1 MLRAQTA
8 QARAQLKKIMT
19 EKLKSLCPSK
29 AADCSAFFV
38 GRLAVTDGGPPIDL
52 YECDGSASIERGEDN
67 EVGSGSDL
75 FEAWNDY
82 LYSVSQAPVDEAE
95 LASMW
100 ADYDAQ
106 NAELTHPEPKP

>member
-1 MLRAQTA
+1 M
-8 QARAQLKKIMT
+8 
-19 EKLKSLCPSK
+19 
-29 AADCSAFFV
+29 

-82 LYSVSQAPVDEAE
+82 LYGCGESMTAPVDEAE
-95 LASMW
+95 LAAMW

-106 NAELTHPEPKP
+106 NSELSQPRSPDNLQS

>member
-1 MLRAQTA
+1 MS
-8 QARAQLKKIMT
+8 
-19 EKLKSLCPSK
+19 EKLESICPAN
-29 AADCSAFFV
+29 AADYSAFFV

-95 LASMW
+95 LAAMW

-106 NAELTHPEPKP
+106 NASAMAPPPQRLPSTKDVPGG